1 MNAARAIVCGLLVTL
16 LSLSLEA
23 KPLTPAEQQAL
34 RNLLGD
40 ELSEYL
46 ASEERDRERERERTL
61 EHLRSRL
68 LRDVRLQP
76 RAKAAWSR
84 AQSDQPAVRKQ
95 KTGTKKGGSPS
106 RNGCFGHK
114 MDRIGTLSGMGC

>member
-1 MNAARAIVCGLLVTL
+1 SKQGKTL
-16 LSLSLEA
+16 IWSNQATSVSS
-23 KPLTPAEQQAL
+23 PQAL

-46 ASEERDRERERERTL
+46 ATDERDRERERTL

-68 LRDVRLQP
+68 LRDLRLQP
-76 RAKAAWSR
+76 RAKSATSR
-84 AQSDQPAVRKQ
+84 AQGDQPAPK
-95 KTGTKKGGSPS
+95 KPKAGNKKGGSPS